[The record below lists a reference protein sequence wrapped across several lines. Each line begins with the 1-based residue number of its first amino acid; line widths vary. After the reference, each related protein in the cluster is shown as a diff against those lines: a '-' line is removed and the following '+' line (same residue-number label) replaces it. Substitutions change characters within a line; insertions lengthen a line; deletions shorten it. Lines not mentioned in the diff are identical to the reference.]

1 MKLLFKKIGMPHCVR
16 HDIVVSAALISLLS
30 LALMAAAFLYFL
42 PGGGYHPP
50 ILMYHH
56 VLPKGGNQSKLVVDL
71 AYFEKQMAF
80 LKKRNYRVL
89 PLDQFF
95 LLILKNK
102 PIPKKSV
109 AITFDDGYEDN
120 YTYAYPILKKFKFP
134 ATIFLIAGKIG
145 ANGYLNW
152 NQISEMTSHNIQFGN
167 HTTSHP
173 NLTEIDR
180 EAVHKEI
187 YDADR
192 LMNTKLRS
200 ISPIFAYPSGA
211 YNQIVIEEV
220 KQMNYSAAVS
230 ASVSR
235 EPAQNMVL
243 NDRYGFKRVR
253 ISNSSKNL
261 WVFWLVSSGYYP
273 ALKKLKYRLREIR
286 KSLFNP
292 FLTKDR

>member
-1 MKLLFKKIGMPHCVR
+1 MTPLFKKIL
-16 HDIVVSAALISLLS
+16 SATLISLFS
-30 LALMAAAFLYFL
+30 LALIVAAFLYSD
-42 PGGGYHPP
+42 GYHPP

-89 PLDQFF
+89 PLDQLF

-102 PIPKKSV
+102 PLPEKSV

-120 YTYAYPILKKFKFP
+120 YIYAYPVLKKFKFP

-152 NQISEMTSHNIQFGN
+152 NQISEMASHNIQFGN

-173 NLTEIDR
+173 NLTEIKRADIR
-180 EAVHKEI
+180 KEI
-187 YDADR
+187 YNAHR
-192 LMNTKLRS
+192 LMNARLRS

-211 YNQIVIEEV
+211 YNQIVVEEV
-220 KQMNYSAAVS
+220 KRMNYLAAVS

-235 EPAQNMVL
+235 DPAENLVL

-261 WVFWLVSSGYYP
+261 WVFWLTSSGYYP
-273 ALKKLKYRLREIR
+273 ALRKLKYHLREIR
-286 KSLFNP
+286 KSLF
-292 FLTKDR
+292 LTNR